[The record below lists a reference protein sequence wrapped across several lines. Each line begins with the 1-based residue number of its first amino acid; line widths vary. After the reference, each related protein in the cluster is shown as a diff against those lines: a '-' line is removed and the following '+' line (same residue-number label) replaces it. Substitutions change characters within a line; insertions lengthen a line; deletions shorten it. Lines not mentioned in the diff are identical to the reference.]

1 MYQVESIW
9 NLIAGRD
16 KMSFGTSSTYIYA
29 YIAFAAVYLVAS
41 FTFVAAALRVS
52 VGLSRA
58 RQTAEPAEAVVATA
72 SSAGSLLDHG
82 QKIVDYT
89 QLATLLPLV
98 YIVGSMFLGSV
109 IVRDAALA
117 RAVNMGWVVFT
128 LLCAAA
134 SVGLAALGIRE
145 SGAIS
150 HTPTLAE
157 DLAGRAADALQRI
170 GTRLGVSAALLLL
183 VAVFTLLNLW
193 SIVSSLET
201 LRAADF
207 LL

>member
-9 NLIAGRD
+9 NLIAGREE
-16 KMSFGTSSTYIYA
+16 MSFGTSSTYIYA
-29 YIAFAAVYLVAS
+29 YVAFAAVYLVAS

-52 VGLSRA
+52 TGLSRA
-58 RQTAEPAEAVVATA
+58 RQTAPAEVTVEPT
-72 SSAGSLLDHG
+72 SSAGSLIDHG

-109 IVRDAALA
+109 IVRDAGLA
-117 RAVNMGWVVFT
+117 RLVNVGWVVFT

-150 HTPTLAE
+150 RTPTLAE
-157 DLAGRAADALQRI
+157 DLAGRASDALQRI

-193 SIVSSLET
+193 SIVSSLDV